1 LRAALSPR
9 LRLRLKLILPLKRFL
24 KKACLKKKSNKWTT
38 VKKMKI
44 YNKCRNNK
52 KLRKLMIN
60 NKMMVKTNFRNKNL
74 CNMKKCLSPWNSMK
88 DNNNMKNMT
97 RSKWTNKCN
106 TNNNT
111 NKKA

>member
-1 LRAALSPR
+1 
-9 LRLRLKLILPLKRFL
+9 
-24 KKACLKKKSNKWTT
+24 
-38 VKKMKI
+38 
-44 YNKCRNNK
+44 
-52 KLRKLMIN
+52 
-60 NKMMVKTNFRNKNL
+60 
-74 CNMKKCLSPWNSMK
+74 LSPWNSMK